1 MEEECQKE
9 DNASPPPPPHPTPLV
24 SHTQDKEMLY
34 ARLM

>member
-9 DNASPPPPPHPTPLV
+9 DNASPPPPPTPLV